1 MIRTLVFDLG
11 KVLIPFDW
19 QRGYEA
25 FARVCPYPPEE
36 VRRRIKEAQVFD
48 AFERGLLA
56 PAEVAERVSAAL
68 DMRVTL
74 DEFRALWGAIFL
86 PETLV
91 PDVLLERL
99 HARHRLLLLSNTD
112 SIHFDFVRARYP
124 ILRHIDD
131 FVLSF
136 AVGMRKPEAGI
147 YQETIA
153 RARCAAGEI
162 FFTDDRADNI
172 EGALACGI
180 DAVQFTTAGQLEN
193 DLRARGVA
201 W

>member
-48 AFERGLLA
+48 AFERGLLT
-56 PAEVAERVSAAL
+56 PAEVAGRVSAAL

-74 DEFRALWGAIFL
+74 DEFRALWSTIFL

-91 PDVLLERL
+91 PDALLERL
-99 HARHRLLLLSNTD
+99 HARRRLLLLSNTD

-124 ILRHIDD
+124 ILRHFDD

-136 AVGMRKPEAGI
+136 EVGLRKPEAGI
-147 YQETIA
+147 YRDTIA
-153 RARCAAGEI
+153 RAGCAPGEI
-162 FFTDDRADNI
+162 FFTDDRADNV

-180 DAVQFTTAGQLEN
+180 QAVQFTHAEQLEN
-193 DLRARGVA
+193 DLRARGVD